1 MPLQTVL
8 STHCESSVQQPVM
21 GVLTQPPAPMLA
33 LKSQVS
39 AVQGELSLQSGGVPR
54 SHCPVVRLQ
63 VSTPS
68 QNWPLSQLSR
78 CPQTCWAV
86 SQVSVVH
93 GMPSSQSASV
103 LQQPAMLG
111 KEQVP
116 VRGSQVSLV
125 QTSLSLQTTGVPGSQ
140 CPVVTLQVSPLQA
153 LH

>member
-68 QNWPLSQLSR
+68 QALHCASEVQQPPMGAWTQAPVPFMAVGSQLSAVHTMPSSQLGGVPETQSPVWKSQVSRPSQKWPLSQTLAT
-78 CPQTCWAV
+78 PTQL
-86 SQVSVVH
+86 
-93 GMPSSQSASV
+93 P
-103 LQQPAMLG
+103 
-111 KEQVP
+111 
-116 VRGSQVSLV
+116 
-125 QTSLSLQTTGVPGSQ
+125 SLQ
-140 CPVVTLQVSPLQA
+140 A
-153 LH
+153 